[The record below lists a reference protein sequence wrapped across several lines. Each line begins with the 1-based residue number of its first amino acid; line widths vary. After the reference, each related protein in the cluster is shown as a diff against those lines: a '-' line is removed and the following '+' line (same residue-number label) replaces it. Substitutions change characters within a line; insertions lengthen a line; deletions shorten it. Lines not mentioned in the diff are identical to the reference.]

1 MHVEKQNNTGASY
14 EPKNGEYKAGEM
26 KNPSVN
32 KIRGKTLANKRNRF
46 IVEYADAI

>member
-1 MHVEKQNNTGASY
+1 MNGKMAST
-14 EPKNGEYKAGEM
+14 KAGEM